1 MVIIAAI
8 SKRLS
13 STSTTI
19 TASDTDDLPPLIAVQ
34 KQTCQLDFKD
44 KTIKVNVHQLELDSI
59 TLLRNIYN
67 GIIFPSLNP
76 AKIFQFISR

>member
-34 KQTCQLDFKD
+34 KQTYQLDFKD
-44 KTIKVNVHQLELDSI
+44 KTIKVNVHKLELDSI
-59 TLLRNIYN
+59 TLLRNKH
-67 GIIFPSLNP
+67 STTVKVL
-76 AKIFQFISR
+76 AQFYFG